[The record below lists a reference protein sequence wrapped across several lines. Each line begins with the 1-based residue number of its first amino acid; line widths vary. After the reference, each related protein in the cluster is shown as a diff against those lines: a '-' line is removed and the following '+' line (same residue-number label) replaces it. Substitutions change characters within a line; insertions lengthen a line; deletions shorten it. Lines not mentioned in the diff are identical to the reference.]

1 MPKFESPIGS
11 KQFNG
16 PVMKEFTVPDN
27 SGPQPPPQQ
36 RRRDN
41 SPPPFDE
48 AALQDF
54 QSRMQPQ
61 PSVQPRPM
69 ANPMSKETTEIERE
83 FASIKR
89 ERREGKER
97 LSEGARRR
105 IEMLIEMTRATKEVE
120 IEGKLYKLQSLSS
133 QELREAVTATIDYNG
148 TIQYIFENRKQLL
161 ARSLTVIAGVDIDQF
176 LSSSDLDTR
185 LEFIELLD
193 HALLV
198 RLFDEYVILAQGV
211 QDKYAI
217 KTEVQVKEVLDD
229 LKKP

>member
-1 MPKFESPIGS
+1 MAPKFESPIGS

-16 PVMKEFTVPDN
+16 PVMKDFTVPDN

-48 AALQDF
+48 AALQEF
-54 QSRMQPQ
+54 QSRMQPSSQ
-61 PSVQPRPM
+61 SHPM
-69 ANPMSKETTEIERE
+69 AREVTEVEKE
-83 FASIKR
+83 FSSIKR

-97 LSEGARRR
+97 LSEGAKRR
-105 IEMLIEMTRATKEVE
+105 IEMLIEMTRATKEIEV
-120 IEGKLYKLQSLSS
+120 EGKLYKLQSLSS
-133 QELREAVTATIDYNG
+133 QELREAVTASIDFNG
-148 TIQYIFENRKQLL
+148 TIQYMFENRKQLL
-161 ARSLTVIAGVDIDQF
+161 ARSLTIVAGVDIDQF
-176 LSSSDLDTR
+176 LSSSDLEAR

-217 KTEVQVKEVLDD
+217 KTETQVKEVLED